1 MIEFHAPTAA
11 DAAWVQPILHRC
23 AYPGADYTFYNM
35 YFWEGY
41 YGALAEVD
49 GFVTQA
55 LAHSGQLIC
64 LYPAGTG
71 DVMPVIEK
79 LHDTARAHRLR
90 LSLRGVTDETREVL
104 ERSAPGRFTFTEY
117 RDSFDYIYTVEELCE
132 LHGKKLQA
140 KRNHINRFLQEHDDW
155 HTERVTPENLPLC
168 GKMAKLWYA
177 QHPAGREIDNEK
189 IALRRAMEHF
199 EALSLDGLLLFI
211 GDTVAAFSIGGR
223 MHEQYYDVMFEKAF
237 PDIDG
242 AYPLINREF
251 SRMVADKYPAVR
263 WLNRED
269 DMGEEGLR
277 RAKESYQPTLLLRK
291 YIAEWQEDG
300 V

>member
-1 MIEFHAPTAA
+1 
-11 DAAWVQPILHRC
+11 
-23 AYPGADYTFYNM
+23 
-35 YFWEGY
+35 
-41 YGALAEVD
+41 
-49 GFVTQA
+49 
-55 LAHSGQLIC
+55 
-64 LYPAGTG
+64 
-71 DVMPVIEK
+71 
-79 LHDTARAHRLR
+79 
-90 LSLRGVTDETREVL
+90 
-104 ERSAPGRFTFTEY
+104 
-117 RDSFDYIYTVEELCE
+117 
-132 LHGKKLQA
+132 
-140 KRNHINRFLQEHDDW
+140 
-155 HTERVTPENLPLC
+155 
-168 GKMAKLWYA
+168 
-177 QHPAGREIDNEK
+177 
-189 IALRRAMEHF
+189 MEHF

>member
-1 MIEFHAPTAA
+1 M
-11 DAAWVQPILHRC
+11 
-23 AYPGADYTFYNM
+23 
-35 YFWEGY
+35 
-41 YGALAEVD
+41 
-49 GFVTQA
+49 
-55 LAHSGQLIC
+55 
-64 LYPAGTG
+64 
-71 DVMPVIEK
+71 
-79 LHDTARAHRLR
+79 
-90 LSLRGVTDETREVL
+90 
-104 ERSAPGRFTFTEY
+104 
-117 RDSFDYIYTVEELCE
+117 
-132 LHGKKLQA
+132 QA

-168 GKMAKLWYA
+168 GKMARLWYA